1 MENLDQSSK
10 SGIATLPP
18 EAPGPTSEESSGE
31 EPKHPEASRS
41 NSPASLAGMLV
52 EAGMLSPDQV
62 AKVQEIARRE
72 RQSLGRILVRDGLVL
87 SRDMATLIALYLG
100 LTMVDLRSE
109 TIDPKAIALVPEEL
123 ARKHMVLAIKQHEGH
138 LSVAMTDPTD
148 LQLIQ
153 DLAART
159 GYIIDPVIATADD
172 ILEQIDLS
180 YRLTQSLSV
189 DTLPEEEG
197 PADERVTAKR
207 LRDALPTQVISLL
220 LSQALQDRAS
230 DIHVE
235 PTETLLR
242 IRFRIDGI
250 LHEIME
256 LPMEMHPALISR
268 LKIMSGM
275 NIAERRR
282 PQDGQLNFEAQ
293 NRTVDVRVAVS
304 NTATGEMCVLRLL
317 DNKKFTLL
325 SLDQLGFGGDALDS
339 YRRLLQLPYGMVV
352 ICGPTGSG
360 KSTTLYASVL
370 QMDRSEKK
378 VISIE
383 DPVEYRINDASQMQ
397 VNHEAGI
404 SFATA
409 LRSILR
415 LDPDVIL
422 VGEIR
427 DQETAGIA
435 TQAAL
440 TGHLVLT
447 SLHANDSVSG
457 LLRLRDLGVPPY
469 LIASSLGGLVAQRM
483 VRLACSNCKE
493 MSRRPLA
500 EQQAYT
506 AEIGEAQERFMYGT
520 GCNICAQTGYH
531 GRMGVFEIMT
541 MSDTIRQLFLEEAP
555 RHRLWEQAVLEG
567 IFHALRTPNIALLI
581 PLCLFSGAVVLA
593 FWPRY
598 RRYFVP

>member
-1 MENLDQSSK
+1 VATLKQQQSPADNLD
-10 SGIATLPP
+10 AV
-18 EAPGPTSEESSGE
+18 A
-31 EPKHPEASRS
+31 
-41 NSPASLAGMLV
+41 PASLAQMLV
-52 EAGMLSPDQV
+52 EAGILAREQV
-62 AKVQEIARRE
+62 LKVQEVARRE
-72 RQSLGRILVRDGLVL
+72 RQTLGRILVRDGIIM
-87 SRDMATLIALYLG
+87 SRDLATLTAVYLG
-100 LTMVDLRSE
+100 LTMVDLKSE
-109 TIDPKAIALVPEEL
+109 AIDHHAVALIPEDA
-123 ARKHMVLAIKQHEGH
+123 ARKHLVLGIKHSDNH
-138 LSVAMTDPTD
+138 LTVAMTDPTD
-148 LQLIQ
+148 LQLLQ
-153 DLAART
+153 DLSART
-159 GYIIDPVIATADD
+159 GYIIEPVIAVAED
-172 ILEQIDLS
+172 IQEQIDLS
-180 YRLTQSLSV
+180 YRLTQPLKMEASLGEMSQ
-189 DTLPEEEG
+189 PG
-197 PADERVTAKR
+197 ERLTAKH
-207 LRDALPTQVISLL
+207 LREALPTQVISML

-235 PTETLLR
+235 PSEARLR
-242 IRFRIDGI
+242 IRFRIDGL
-250 LHEIME
+250 LHDVMA

-282 PQDGQLNFEAQ
+282 PQDGQLNFQAH
-293 NRTVDVRVAVS
+293 NRTVDVRVAVA
-304 NTATGEMCVLRLL
+304 NTATGEMAVLRLL

-325 SLDQLGFGGDALDS
+325 TLGQLGIAGDALER
-339 YRRLLQLPYGMVV
+339 YRKLLQLPYGMVIV
-352 ICGPTGSG
+352 CGPTGAG

-370 QMDRSEKK
+370 QMDRVEMK

-383 DPVEYRINDASQMQ
+383 DPVEYRISDANQMQ

-427 DQETAGIA
+427 DQETASIA

-469 LIASSLGGLVAQRM
+469 LIASSLGGIVAQRM
-483 VRLACSNCKE
+483 VRMACHNCKGLVQ
-493 MSRRPLA
+493 RPLA

-506 AEIGEAQERFMYGT
+506 AELGEIQERFMYGS

-531 GRMGVFEIMT
+531 GRVGVFEIMT
-541 MSDTIRQLFLEEAP
+541 MSDQIRQLFLEDAP
-555 RHRLWEQAVLEG
+555 RHRLWEQAQKEGTRSIRHDGMLKVKSGITTPYEVMRVLFTLE
-567 IFHALRTPNIALLI
+567 
-581 PLCLFSGAVVLA
+581 
-593 FWPRY
+593 
-598 RRYFVP
+598 

>member
-1 MENLDQSSK
+1 MKNLDHSSQ

-31 EPKHPEASRS
+31 EPKHPEAPRS

-109 TIDPKAIALVPEEL
+109 TIDPKSIALVPEEL
-123 ARKHMVLAIKQHEGH
+123 ARKHLVLATKQHEGH

-567 IFHALRTPNIALLI
+567 TKSLKHDGMLKVKDGKTTPYEVMRV
-581 PLCLFSGAVVLA
+581 LFSLE
-593 FWPRY
+593 
-598 RRYFVP
+598 

>member
-1 MENLDQSSK
+1 MSTENLDPSSESGQS
-10 SGIATLPP
+10 GVATLPP
-18 EAPGPTSEESSGE
+18 EAPGATIEESTHPEPPRSSSPTS
-31 EPKHPEASRS
+31 
-41 NSPASLAGMLV
+41 LAAMLV
-52 EAGMLSPDQV
+52 EAGILSPDQV

-123 ARKHMVLAIKQHEGH
+123 ARKHLVLATKQHEGH

-180 YRLTQSLSV
+180 YRLTQSLNV

-197 PADERVTAKR
+197 PGDERVTAKR

-567 IFHALRTPNIALLI
+567 TKSLKHDGMLKVKEGKTTPYEVMRV
-581 PLCLFSGAVVLA
+581 LFSLE
-593 FWPRY
+593 
-598 RRYFVP
+598 

>member
-1 MENLDQSSK
+1 MSNELQNTDLTQKDSDSTVATLKQQQSPADNLD
-10 SGIATLPP
+10 AV
-18 EAPGPTSEESSGE
+18 A
-31 EPKHPEASRS
+31 
-41 NSPASLAGMLV
+41 PASLAQMLV
-52 EAGMLSPDQV
+52 EAGILASEQV
-62 AKVQEIARRE
+62 LKVQEIARRE
-72 RQSLGRILVRDGLVL
+72 RQTLGRILVRDGIIM
-87 SRDMATLIALYLG
+87 SRDLATLTAVYLG
-100 LTMVDLRSE
+100 LTMVDLKSE
-109 TIDPKAIALVPEEL
+109 AIDHHAVALIPEDA
-123 ARKHMVLAIKQHEGH
+123 ARKHLVLGIKHSDNH
-138 LSVAMTDPTD
+138 LTVAMTDPTD
-148 LQLIQ
+148 LQLLQ
-153 DLAART
+153 DLSART
-159 GYIIDPVIATADD
+159 GYIIEPVIAVAED
-172 ILEQIDLS
+172 IQEQIDLS
-180 YRLTQSLSV
+180 YRLTQPLKMEASLGEMSQ
-189 DTLPEEEG
+189 PG
-197 PADERVTAKR
+197 ERLTAKH
-207 LRDALPTQVISLL
+207 LREALPTQVISML

-235 PTETLLR
+235 PSEARLR
-242 IRFRIDGI
+242 IRFRIDGL
-250 LHEIME
+250 LHDVMA

-282 PQDGQLNFEAQ
+282 PQDGQLNFQAH
-293 NRTVDVRVAVS
+293 NRTVDVRVAVA
-304 NTATGEMCVLRLL
+304 NTATGEMAVLRLL

-325 SLDQLGFGGDALDS
+325 TLGQLGIAGDALER
-339 YRRLLQLPYGMVV
+339 YRKLLQLPYGMVIV
-352 ICGPTGSG
+352 CGPTGAG

-370 QMDRSEKK
+370 QMDRVEMK

-383 DPVEYRINDASQMQ
+383 DPVEYRISDANQMQ

-427 DQETAGIA
+427 DQETASIA

-469 LIASSLGGLVAQRM
+469 LIASSLGGIVAQRM
-483 VRLACSNCKE
+483 VRMACHNCKGLVQ
-493 MSRRPLA
+493 RPLA

-506 AEIGEAQERFMYGT
+506 AELGEIQERFMYGS

-531 GRMGVFEIMT
+531 GRVGVFEIMT
-541 MSDTIRQLFLEEAP
+541 MSDQIRQLFLEDAP
-555 RHRLWEQAVLEG
+555 RHRLWEQAQKEGTRSIRHDGMLKVKSGITTPYEVMRVLFTLE
-567 IFHALRTPNIALLI
+567 
-581 PLCLFSGAVVLA
+581 
-593 FWPRY
+593 
-598 RRYFVP
+598 

>member
-1 MENLDQSSK
+1 MSTENLEQSSQ
-10 SGIATLPP
+10 SGVATLPP
-18 EAPGPTSEESSGE
+18 EAPGPTREESSGE
-31 EPKHPEASRS
+31 EPTHSEPHRS
-41 NSPASLAGMLV
+41 SSPASLAAMLV
-52 EAGMLSPDQV
+52 EAGILSPDQV

-123 ARKHMVLAIKQHEGH
+123 ARKHLVLATKQHEGH

-180 YRLTQSLSV
+180 YRLTQSLNV

-197 PADERVTAKR
+197 PGDERVTAKR

-230 DIHVE
+230 DIHIE

-383 DPVEYRINDASQMQ
+383 DPVEYRIHDASQMQ

-567 IFHALRTPNIALLI
+567 TKSLKHDGMLKVKEGKTTPYEVMRV
-581 PLCLFSGAVVLA
+581 LFSLE
-593 FWPRY
+593 
-598 RRYFVP
+598 

>member
-1 MENLDQSSK
+1 MSAENIDPSTLSGQ

-18 EAPGPTSEESSGE
+18 ETPEAAGEEST
-31 EPKHPEASRS
+31 HPETPRS
-41 NSPASLAGMLV
+41 SSPASLAGMLV
-52 EAGMLSPDQV
+52 EAGILSPDQI

-109 TIDPKAIALVPEEL
+109 DIDPKAIALVPEEL
-123 ARKHMVLAIKQHEGH
+123 ARKHLVLAIKQHEGH

-304 NTATGEMCVLRLL
+304 NTANGEMCVWRLL

-383 DPVEYRINDASQMQ
+383 DPVEYRISDASQMQ

-500 EQQAYT
+500 EQQAYA
-506 AEIGEAQERFMYGT
+506 AELGETQERFMYGT
-520 GCNICAQTGYH
+520 GCNICAHTGYH

-555 RHRLWEQAVLEG
+555 RHRLWEQAQLEG
-567 IFHALRTPNIALLI
+567 TKSLKHDGMLKVGEGKTTPYEVMRV
-581 PLCLFSGAVVLA
+581 LFSLE
-593 FWPRY
+593 
-598 RRYFVP
+598 

>member
-1 MENLDQSSK
+1 MSTENLEQSSQ
-10 SGIATLPP
+10 SGVATLPP
-18 EAPGPTSEESSGE
+18 EAPGPTTEESSGE
-31 EPKHPEASRS
+31 EPTYSEPPRS
-41 NSPASLAGMLV
+41 SSPASLAAMLV
-52 EAGMLSPDQV
+52 EAGILSPDQV

-123 ARKHMVLAIKQHEGH
+123 ARKHLVLATKQHEGH

-180 YRLTQSLSV
+180 YRLTQSLNV

-197 PADERVTAKR
+197 PGDERVTAKR

-383 DPVEYRINDASQMQ
+383 DPVEYRIHDASQMQ

-567 IFHALRTPNIALLI
+567 TKSLKHDGMLKVKEGKTTPYEVMRV
-581 PLCLFSGAVVLA
+581 LFSLE
-593 FWPRY
+593 
-598 RRYFVP
+598 

>member
-1 MENLDQSSK
+1 MSNELQNTDLTQKDSDSTVATLKQQQSPADNLD
-10 SGIATLPP
+10 AV
-18 EAPGPTSEESSGE
+18 A
-31 EPKHPEASRS
+31 
-41 NSPASLAGMLV
+41 PASLAQMLV
-52 EAGMLSPDQV
+52 EAGILAREQV
-62 AKVQEIARRE
+62 LKVQEVARRE
-72 RQSLGRILVRDGLVL
+72 RQTLGRILVRDGIIM
-87 SRDMATLIALYLG
+87 SRDLATLTAVYLG
-100 LTMVDLRSE
+100 LTMVDLKSE
-109 TIDPKAIALVPEEL
+109 AIDHHAVALIPEDA
-123 ARKHMVLAIKQHEGH
+123 ARKHLVLGIKHSDNH
-138 LSVAMTDPTD
+138 LTVAMTDPTD
-148 LQLIQ
+148 LQLLQ
-153 DLAART
+153 DLSART
-159 GYIIDPVIATADD
+159 GYIIEPVIAVAED
-172 ILEQIDLS
+172 IQEQIDLS
-180 YRLTQSLSV
+180 YRLTQPLKMEASLGEMSQ
-189 DTLPEEEG
+189 PG
-197 PADERVTAKR
+197 ERLTAKH
-207 LRDALPTQVISLL
+207 LREALPTQVISML

-235 PTETLLR
+235 PSEARLR
-242 IRFRIDGI
+242 IRFRIDGL
-250 LHEIME
+250 LHDVMA

-282 PQDGQLNFEAQ
+282 PQDGQLNFQAH
-293 NRTVDVRVAVS
+293 NRTVDVRVAVA
-304 NTATGEMCVLRLL
+304 NTATGEMAVLRLL

-325 SLDQLGFGGDALDS
+325 TLGQLGIAGDALER
-339 YRRLLQLPYGMVV
+339 YRKLLQLPYGMVIV
-352 ICGPTGSG
+352 CGPTGAG

-370 QMDRSEKK
+370 QMDRVEMK

-383 DPVEYRINDASQMQ
+383 DPVEYRISDANQMQ

-427 DQETAGIA
+427 DQETASIA

-469 LIASSLGGLVAQRM
+469 LIASSLGGIVAQRM
-483 VRLACSNCKE
+483 VRMACHNCKGLVQ
-493 MSRRPLA
+493 RPLA

-506 AEIGEAQERFMYGT
+506 AELGEIQERFMYGS

-531 GRMGVFEIMT
+531 GRVGVFEIMT
-541 MSDTIRQLFLEEAP
+541 MSDQIRQLFLEDAP
-555 RHRLWEQAVLEG
+555 RHRLWEQAQKEGTRSIRHDGMLKVKSGITTPYEVMRVLFTLE
-567 IFHALRTPNIALLI
+567 
-581 PLCLFSGAVVLA
+581 
-593 FWPRY
+593 
-598 RRYFVP
+598 

>member
-1 MENLDQSSK
+1 MSAENIDPSTLSGQ

-18 EAPGPTSEESSGE
+18 ETPEAAGEEST
-31 EPKHPEASRS
+31 HPETPRS
-41 NSPASLAGMLV
+41 SSPVSLAGMLV
-52 EAGMLSPDQV
+52 EAGILSPDQI

-109 TIDPKAIALVPEEL
+109 YIDPKAIALVPEEL
-123 ARKHMVLAIKQHEGH
+123 ARKHLVLAIKQHEGH

-159 GYIIDPVIATADD
+159 GYIIEPVIATADD

-207 LRDALPTQVISLL
+207 LRDTLPTQVISLL

-304 NTATGEMCVLRLL
+304 NTANGEMCVLRLL
-317 DNKKFTLL
+317 DNKEFTLL

-383 DPVEYRINDASQMQ
+383 DPVEYRISDASQMQ

-500 EQQAYT
+500 E
-506 AEIGEAQERFMYGT
+506 
-520 GCNICAQTGYH
+520 
-531 GRMGVFEIMT
+531 
-541 MSDTIRQLFLEEAP
+541 
-555 RHRLWEQAVLEG
+555 
-567 IFHALRTPNIALLI
+567 
-581 PLCLFSGAVVLA
+581 
-593 FWPRY
+593 
-598 RRYFVP
+598 